1 MKTKNIK
8 HHSAFYDHQLD
19 MKHII
24 LLCDSYARLILV
36 CCLLRTEY
44 TNFKDGIRYL
54 IELHELLSILS
65 HKEIT

>member
-1 MKTKNIK
+1 MKIKNIK

-36 CCLLRTEY
+36 CCLLRVEN
-44 TNFKDGIRYL
+44 TNFKDGNTNYYPF
-54 IELHELLSILS
+54 
-65 HKEIT
+65 